1 MNEACLVILALKM
14 RTRPSSPHEGSPRA
28 AYGFPST
35 CAVDVR
41 QGTSIP
47 AGIEFL
53 MPSEGTRT
61 HNI

>member
-14 RTRPSSPHEGSPRA
+14 RTRPSSPHDRLAQSSLWIS
-28 AYGFPST
+28 FDM
-35 CAVDVR
+35 VHLR

-53 MPSEGTRT
+53 MPSEGTRA